1 MAEPT
6 TNEDELVFTRQLM
19 GAEDMIFG
27 FGAESQIRD
36 GDTTVVTYINS
47 AHIPYDSTRS
57 VKQVID
63 EILLNL
69 SQQGA

>member
-1 MAEPT
+1 MMAEET
-6 TNEDELVFTRQLM
+6 GELIFTRQSM
-19 GAEDMIFG
+19 GAEDCVFG

-36 GDTTVVTYINS
+36 GETTTVTYINS
-47 AHIPYDSTRS
+47 SHIPYDSTRS

-63 EILLNL
+63 EILVTL

>member
-1 MAEPT
+1 MAQT
-6 TNEDELVFTRQLM
+6 TEEDTLVFNRQLM
-19 GAEDMIFG
+19 GAEDIIFG

-36 GDTTVVTYINS
+36 GDTTVVTYVNS
-47 AHIPYDSTRS
+47 THIPYDSTRS

-63 EILLNL
+63 EILLTL